1 MPSPVVTDQLEARIR
16 RVQSALGLDPDGVI
30 GPDTLSALEAR
41 LNITVRPADS
51 SLECSRTSLEEIVK
65 FEVSSKPFYE
75 KKLQRPV
82 WPGGESGVTIGIG
95 YDLGM
100 TSRAQIHADWD
111 GEIDDADLAAL
122 LVAQGI
128 TGEPAKKLA
137 HSLSAVSIPYDVA
150 CGVFYRKTMPRYA
163 RSTRSTY
170 PGVEKLPADAQGM
183 LLSLIYNRGSKL
195 TGPARTEMAALV
207 PLVKRGADELDAM
220 AAQFE
225 SMVRLW
231 PTLPGLQ
238 KRRRREAE
246 VLRAAD
252 RDYTPDELVR
262 V

>member
-1 MPSPVVTDQLEARIR
+1 MPPSAATDQLEARIK
-16 RVQSALGLDPDGVI
+16 RVQSALGLHPDGVI

-41 LNITVRPADS
+41 LDITVRPADW

-65 FEVSSKPFYE
+65 FEVSSKAYYE
-75 KKLQRPV
+75 KKLRRPV

-100 TSRAQIHADWD
+100 TSRAQIQADWD
-111 GEIDDADLAAL
+111 GEIDDADLVAL
-122 LVAQGI
+122 LVAQGV

-137 HSLSAVSIPYDVA
+137 QSLSGVSIPFDVA
-150 CGVFYRKTMPRYA
+150 CSVFYRTTLPRYA

-170 PGVEKLPADAQGM
+170 RGVEKLPADAQGM
-183 LLSLIYNRGSKL
+183 FLSLIYNRGTKL

-207 PLVKRGADELDAM
+207 PLVKEGAEGLDAM

-225 SMVRLW
+225 SMERLW

-246 VLRAAD
+246 LIRAAD
-252 RDYTPDELVR
+252 RDYSPDELIR